1 LYLLHRLWTNG
12 VGLSILVSFSISDL
26 QSLSSWSVDT
36 YDGLASEKI
45 KNALD
50 ASQPSDEAI
59 KIFFRRYFTDDMERF
74 SCVTLYPLDKVSMTS
89 FLEEYFEVVNED
101 YDDDIE
107 KICEISGGIPLYGVE
122 LMKSVLTK
130 SKLQLGNNGN
140 GNNQASLTRDIE
152 SITTSAFHHR
162 IEEVICYRM
171 DKLDPTIQT
180 LLKAAAVAVSYG
192 NTFNLEILT
201 FMLTDRERH
210 LSIRRSQEFKSL
222 LPMANESK
230 KEDFGGSSRYLS
242 LSDAIIELVQN
253 GMFIQF
259 AEKDIP
265 TASNEGSPVKSTRTG
280 GDGGSNPNS
289 PAAHGYEHTILTSDI
304 IEKSSFEFQIPIEQ
318 LTIYNLLID
327 EQKEYFHERL
337 GYYWCKKLVRSSSSL
352 TLKGCLP
359 PLNQTMTVLGESFF
373 LERLEEAYHWEKALL
388 NPNAIIV
395 YMIVGKY
402 YKSVGK
408 EYEWS
413 QLIKTAFRLFQIM
426 EEEVNTKI
434 QPIEFNENL
443 LFLLDI
449 WLNNE
454 GNPSFPSKEDAIKL
468 HSIFKGMES
477 SIQQVFTFLEGFLD
491 YLPLFIK
498 LLSSVVD
505 IFVEQLEDCSLI
517 DMIVRLKTTFIF
529 TYLYYQL
536 YVVRPNAGGGING
549 SALVVNANEGENSVM
564 ILASL
569 RSIIVDN
576 EQTRDL
582 LFPLFGLALTCQ
594 YSIKRFYEIQ
604 FSEAFRFN
612 YLDMIRGCYH
622 WLFHHF
628 YLFPVKSSCCYM
640 IEKRMP
646 FLKEVLKRTK
656 EVNLTALNSFVKP
669 NDKEQLMS
677 IFEVQSLSFQIL
689 FDFFQCSSSSASTA
703 STASLASPV
712 WLTLMEELS
721 TKYQALSPSTVLRL
735 STHFNYNHIPL
746 IMSSINNKLL
756 HKGYFTKYST
766 FQSLSLPWF
775 VNNSEA
781 EGSRPNSSKSGT
793 SSSAL
798 VKTTASSAAT
808 MKNPCFVSLGLVVM
822 NILPFFLLME
832 QPVTA
837 CQIWQSF
844 QNDFIEKDRI
854 VKIFPY
860 LWKRCIDSF
869 MKEIL
874 LFSKSLAIS
883 SSAVVGET
891 KTDLVFEPSDSA
903 LATTTVA
910 VDTSPK
916 PTKTKKNRR
925 TSSYMIPT
933 TITKPDLAKAKEA
946 AGSSSQL
953 QQLQQFPE
961 INSIDSSTNDYCS
974 YYFLSIESMNLQIS
988 FCRLVKIY
996 QDEEE
1001 AAVLEATKQTV
1012 IVSPTDESNK
1022 NNNNTIKPLDK
1033 ALLEHQFLS
1042 FWKLILQQYL
1052 ANLTASASAAASLP
1066 INDNPWNLVFPLM
1079 LITKY
1084 YQSTIERKLK
1094 TTEKNNSFGTF
1105 YSNVLPSMVCNELL
1119 TILKYYSSFNLSTM
1133 SASAENKENN
1143 SAETTTAS
1151 TPAPQLYSFVSLL
1164 ISHCLLTLLQL
1175 NSSCNLYYLQNYSG
1189 NQPLNNGKPGNSPRN
1204 LEKENKPSENVL
1216 DTISSIYQLSVQS
1229 FTEQNVDLFADSNN
1243 NNNNN
1248 NNNSLSSSSTDI
1260 KSREQIIYL
1269 IHQFLLKSQ
1278 QITPVNQQ

>member
-1 LYLLHRLWTNG
+1 
-12 VGLSILVSFSISDL
+12 
-26 QSLSSWSVDT
+26 
-36 YDGLASEKI
+36 
-45 KNALD
+45 
-50 ASQPSDEAI
+50 
-59 KIFFRRYFTDDMERF
+59 MERF
-74 SCVTLYPLDKVSMTS
+74 SCVTLYPLDKVSMTA
-89 FLEEYFEVVNED
+89 FLEEYFEVVNEE

-122 LMKSVLTK
+122 LMKSVMTK
-130 SKLQLGNNGN
+130 SKLQLGNNGGN
-140 GNNQASLTRDIE
+140 GNNQTSLTRDIE

-192 NTFNLEILT
+192 NSFNLEILT

-210 LSIRRSQEFKSL
+210 LSIRRSQEFKAL
-222 LPMANESK
+222 LPMSSNGESK
-230 KEDFGGSSRYLS
+230 KEEIGGGSSRFLS

-259 AEKDIP
+259 VEKDFI
-265 TASNEGSPVKSTRTG
+265 AIIDGSSPVKSSRTTRGEG
-280 GDGGSNPNS
+280 GGNS
-289 PAAHGYEHTILTSDI
+289 PNNNTGNQNFDQVILTSEI
-304 IEKSSFEFQIPIEQ
+304 IEKASFEFQIPIEQ

-352 TLKGCLP
+352 TLRGSMSSSTATTNVSSFLS
-359 PLNQTMTVLGESFF
+359 ESFF

-395 YMIVGKY
+395 YMIAGNY

-434 QPIEFNENL
+434 NPIEFNENL

-454 GNPSFPSKEDAIKL
+454 GNPSFPSNEDAIKL
-468 HSIFKGMES
+468 HSIFKEIES

-505 IFVEQLEDCSLI
+505 IFVEQLEDCTLI
-517 DMIVRLKTTFIF
+517 EMIVRLKTTFIF

-536 YVVRPNAGGGING
+536 YVVRPSMNGGING
-549 SALVVNANEGENSVM
+549 SALIVNANEGENSVI

-569 RSIIVDN
+569 RSCIAETEKI
-576 EQTRDL
+576 RDL

-604 FSEAFRFN
+604 FSDSFRFN

-628 YLFPVKSSCCYM
+628 YMFPVKSSLSL
-640 IEKRMP
+640 IVEKRMP
-646 FLKEVLKRTK
+646 LLKEVLKRTK
-656 EVNLTALNSFVKP
+656 EVNLTALNSFIKP
-669 NDKEQLMS
+669 NDKEELMS

-689 FDFFQCSSSSASTA
+689 YNYYQCSSPSSSSTDTSGSA
-703 STASLASPV
+703 LSSPIWLELTDELAS
-712 WLTLMEELS
+712 
-721 TKYQALSPSTVLRL
+721 KYQALSPSTVLRL

-746 IMSSINNKLL
+746 IISSINNKLL
-756 HKGYFTKYST
+756 QKGYFSKYTS
-766 FQSLSLPWF
+766 FQSLYLPWF
-775 VNNSEA
+775 VNNSETEA
-781 EGSRPNSSKSGT
+781 SRPNSSKNSNN

-798 VKTTASSAAT
+798 VKTSIPITATVAITAG
-808 MKNPCFVSLGLVVM
+808 KNPCFVSLGLVLM

-832 QPVTA
+832 QPITA

-869 MKEIL
+869 IKEVL
-874 LFSKSLAIS
+874 LFSKSLTVTA
-883 SSAVVGET
+883 AGDT
-891 KTDLVFEPSDSA
+891 KTDLLFDPSYSSLLPTTPSA
-903 LATTTVA
+903 A
-910 VDTSPK
+910 VDNSPK
-916 PTKTKKNRR
+916 PSKTKKNRR

-933 TITKPDLAKAKEA
+933 TIAKPDLVKAKEST
-946 AGSSSQL
+946 GSAS
-953 QQLQQFPE
+953 QLQQFPE
-961 INSIDSSTNDYCS
+961 IHSIDSSTNDYCS

-1001 AAVLEATKQTV
+1001 ASLATEANKQTT
-1012 IVSPTDESNK
+1012 IPSDGSNK
-1022 NNNNTIKPLDK
+1022 GSSNATKPLDK

-1042 FWKLILQQYL
+1042 FWKIILQQYL
-1052 ANLTASASAAASLP
+1052 STLSSSSSSSSSSLA

-1084 YQSTIERKLK
+1084 YQSSIDRKSK
-1094 TTEKNNSFGTF
+1094 TAEKNNSFGTF
-1105 YSNVLPSMVCNELL
+1105 YSNILPSMVCNELL
-1119 TILKYYSSFNLSTM
+1119 TILKYYSSFNNISTIST
-1133 SASAENKENN
+1133 SASTENKENN
-1143 SAETTTAS
+1143 FATTA
-1151 TPAPQLYSFVSLL
+1151 TAAPQLCSFVSLL

-1175 NSSCNLYYLQNYSG
+1175 NSSCNLYYLQNCSG
-1189 NQPLNNGKPGNSPRN
+1189 NQPLNNGNPGNSPRN
-1204 LEKENKPSENVL
+1204 MEKENKTSENVL
-1216 DTISSIYQLSVQS
+1216 NTISSIYQQSIQS
-1229 FTEQNVDLFADSNN
+1229 FTEQNTDMFSNSNN

-1248 NNNSLSSSSTDI
+1248 NNNSFSSSSADV
-1260 KSREQIIYL
+1260 KGREHNIYL
-1269 IHQFLLKSQ
+1269 IHQFLLQSQ
-1278 QITPVNQQ
+1278 QELLPVHQQ